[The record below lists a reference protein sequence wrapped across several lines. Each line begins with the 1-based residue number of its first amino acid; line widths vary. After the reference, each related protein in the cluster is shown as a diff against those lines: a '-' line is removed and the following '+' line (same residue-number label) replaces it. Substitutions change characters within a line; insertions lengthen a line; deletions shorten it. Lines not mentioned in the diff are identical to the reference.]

1 MKTNKKPPFFLKG
14 GKVRGLEKFLRG
26 FL

>member
-1 MKTNKKPPFFLKG
+1 MNSKTPFFIKG
-14 GKVRGLEKFLRG
+14 GKVRGLEKILRG